1 MRHVIITT
9 FFFCF
14 FGNGYYLRTWKSYC
28 FFGNGCYL
36 RTWKSNRQC
45 YSLIRR
51 DDSLL
56 IVNPLPRNLLP
67 PNILPRGNDEKEKI
81 CMVQLLE
88 QEVQKSNKGFRKPS
102 NKPLFSVAVSFS
114 FGISP
119 RGKAKEEGKRWR
131 GETLPRMTPVHERK
145 IGKRKSWSFIDRI
158 SL

>member
-67 PNILPRGNDEKEKI
+67 PHILQRGNDEKEKI

-88 QEVQKSNKGFRKPS
+88 QQIQKSNKGFWKPL
-102 NKPLFSVAVSFS
+102 NKPLFSFAVSLRSAFHQ
-114 FGISP
+114 
-119 RGKAKEEGKRWR
+119 EGKQKKRGRGDKVKLSLAWR
-131 GETLPRMTPVHERK
+131 LYMRGR
-145 IGKRKSWSFIDRI
+145 
-158 SL
+158 

>member
-1 MRHVIITT
+1 MAENLCSIVSFFIEIDSSIGTYALEIT
-9 FFFCF
+9 
-14 FGNGYYLRTWKSYC
+14 L
-28 FFGNGCYL
+28 
-36 RTWKSNRQC
+36 
-45 YSLIRR
+45 RR

-67 PNILPRGNDEKEKI
+67 PHVLEKI

-119 RGKAKEEGKRWR
+119 RGKAKEEGKR
-131 GETLPRMTPVHERK
+131 
-145 IGKRKSWSFIDRI
+145 
-158 SL
+158 

>member
-1 MRHVIITT
+1 MAENLCSIVSFFIEIDSSIGTYALEIT
-9 FFFCF
+9 
-14 FGNGYYLRTWKSYC
+14 L
-28 FFGNGCYL
+28 
-36 RTWKSNRQC
+36 
-45 YSLIRR
+45 RR

-67 PNILPRGNDEKEKI
+67 PHVLARGNDEKEKI

-119 RGKAKEEGKRWR
+119 RGKAKEEGKR
-131 GETLPRMTPVHERK
+131 
-145 IGKRKSWSFIDRI
+145 
-158 SL
+158 